1 MKTAPPVTFDCSVG
15 KMAKLMIESESRQ
28 LPVFE
33 KNKIVGFVTDE
44 DIIHGAVLGEW
55 GKTPIDQSAIHD

>member
-1 MKTAPPVTFDCSVG
+1 MKVAPPVAFDFSVS
-15 KMAKLMIESESRQ
+15 KMAKLMIESEMRQ

-44 DIIHGAVLGEW
+44 DIIHAVC
-55 GKTPIDQSAIHD
+55 T